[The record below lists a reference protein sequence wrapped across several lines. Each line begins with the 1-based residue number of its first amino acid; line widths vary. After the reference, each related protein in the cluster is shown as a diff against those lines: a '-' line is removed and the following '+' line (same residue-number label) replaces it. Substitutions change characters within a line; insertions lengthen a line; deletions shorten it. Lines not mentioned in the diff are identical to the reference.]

1 MGEARVKDFVTDY
14 IDELRGTL
22 AELDAEALA
31 QAIGWIDEAGRT
43 GHTIFACGN
52 GGSASIASHLAN
64 DLVRGASRASGVRFK
79 AIALTDSVSTITAV
93 ANDLSYEDIFA
104 EPLRNF
110 AREGDILVAISAS
123 GNSRNVLRATECAH
137 SLGCKTIGLTRRDG
151 GRLREVVQL
160 ALTAPSDHT
169 GRLEDAFA
177 VMAHLLT
184 YPFMDQ
190 AIDAS

>member
-1 MGEARVKDFVTDY
+1 MVNFVQDY
-14 IDELRGTL
+14 LAELRATL
-22 AELDAEALA
+22 AELDTEALA
-31 QAIGWIDEAGRT
+31 RGIEWMREAGRT
-43 GHTIFACGN
+43 GQMIVSCGN
-52 GGSASIASHLAN
+52 GGSASIASHLVN
-64 DLVRGASRASGVRFK
+64 DLVKGATQASGLRFK
-79 AIALTDSVSTITAV
+79 AIALTDNVATLSAV
-93 ANDLSYEDIFA
+93 ANDLSYDDVFA

-190 AIDAS
+190 ATSAT